1 MGVWKNEDDIKAEL
15 RTLTAEL
22 RQLRRELCSMV
33 SPPKPSPARTLFPR
47 QAGLRPPAGATPNPK
62 PVAEA
67 ADTSRERPPKRQ
79 NPPKRRKK

>member
-22 RQLRRELCSMV
+22 RQLREELRGMV
-33 SPPKPSPARTLFPR
+33 SPPKPSQARTLFAR
-47 QAGLRPPAGATPNPK
+47 QSGSKPPDRITPK

-67 ADTSRERPPKRQ
+67 ADTSGERPPKRQ
-79 NPPKRRKK
+79 KK

>member
-22 RQLRRELCSMV
+22 RQLREELRSMV
-33 SPPKPSPARTLFPR
+33 SPPKPSPARTLFARQSLPEPR
-47 QAGLRPPAGATPNPK
+47 HAETPQ

-67 ADTSRERPPKRQ
+67 ADTSRKRPPKRQ
-79 NPPKRRKK
+79 KK

>member
-22 RQLRRELCSMV
+22 RQLREELRSMV

-47 QAGLRPPAGATPNPK
+47 QSLPEPPHAATPR

-67 ADTSRERPPKRQ
+67 ADTSRKRPPARQ
-79 NPPKRRKK
+79 KK